1 MRYYKVINLETVK
14 VLFHRQINHPYVETC
29 FMAQLVFQIIEEMA
43 PGQMGIHMEKV
54 DPFLTPYQI

>member
-1 MRYYKVINLETVK
+1 MRHYKVINLETVK

-29 FMAQLVFQIIEEMA
+29 FMAQLVFQIIEEM
-43 PGQMGIHMEKV
+43 GIHMEKV